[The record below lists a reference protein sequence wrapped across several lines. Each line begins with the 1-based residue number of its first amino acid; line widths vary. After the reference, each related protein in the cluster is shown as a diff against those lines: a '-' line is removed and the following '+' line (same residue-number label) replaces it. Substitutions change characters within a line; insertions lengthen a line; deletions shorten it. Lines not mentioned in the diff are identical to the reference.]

1 MMMMIVLC
9 LLCSTDW
16 LALAGGW
23 LAVVSTHVSVWPGP
37 GSSVDWQIH
46 KTNLT
51 SSFHNFR
58 SHFILLLLQSSH
70 QGDAIFNIVLPYSVV
85 METREYY
92 KSRVRVG
99 MEDKPR
105 WRRRRPPSQQQQ
117 HSMMMM
123 TMMLRLLLLLLMMMM
138 TKTMNWTENR
148 LVSLY
153 NEDWV
158 ELKVYKSCRRKNV
171 KNSLAELFDDVVW

>member
-37 GSSVDWQIH
+37 GSLPAWQIH

-58 SHFILLLLQSSH
+58 SHFILLLLLQSSH
-70 QGDAIFNIVLPYSVV
+70 HGDAIFNIVLPYSVV

-105 WRRRRPPSQQQQ
+105 WRRTRRPPSQQQHNNTQ
-117 HSMMMM
+117 WWLWWWRWRWCYGCCYCWWWRRRW
-123 TMMLRLLLLLLMMMM
+123 TDQ
-138 TKTMNWTENR
+138 KTDWC
-148 LVSLY
+148 LY
-153 NEDWV
+153 IM
-158 ELKVYKSCRRKNV
+158 RT
-171 KNSLAELFDDVVW
+171 